1 LLDWERGTTHSLHW
15 EGGYS
20 GHVHYSGDNLHKLI
34 PFSHGAGVGD
44 HQFQLHDF
52 DAHTDLGTD
61 YPKTVCPQGRA
72 LRCGV
77 ERTVKWYNKVLTKL
91 LLHHRSFEK
100 LEFLQSNQH
109 LMSVDD
115 FQTLFNRWDIEVTQ
129 LMLALEK

>member
-1 LLDWERGTTHSLHW
+1 M
-15 EGGYS
+15 
-20 GHVHYSGDNLHKLI
+20 
-34 PFSHGAGVGD
+34 
-44 HQFQLHDF
+44 
-52 DAHTDLGTD
+52 
-61 YPKTVCPQGRA
+61 
-72 LRCGV
+72 
-77 ERTVKWYNKVLTKL
+77 KWYNKVLTKL